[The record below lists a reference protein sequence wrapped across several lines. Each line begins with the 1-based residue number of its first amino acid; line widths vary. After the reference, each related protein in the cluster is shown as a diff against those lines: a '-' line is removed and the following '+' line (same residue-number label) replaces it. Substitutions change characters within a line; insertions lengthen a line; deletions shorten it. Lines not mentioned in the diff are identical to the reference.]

1 MPETIKNMPNNP
13 PALVIDSAKALESL
27 LDRAVYA
34 GFDAG
39 TLERHHV
46 QTHLFVEDEGEARC
60 SLWWS
65 EVPPLPGER
74 LGVLGHFS
82 ATSQRASLSL
92 FQTAFARLR
101 EQGCTLVVGPMDG
114 NTWRSYRLVT
124 EPGREAAFFMEPQ
137 NPALWPEWFEAAGFT
152 PLARYVSALN
162 DDLAHKDERV
172 PRALARLQSSGVQ
185 FRPLNLENLDAEL
198 HAIHRLSLTSFAD
211 NVLYTPLEATDFI
224 QQYRSLLPK
233 LDAELILLAERNGVL
248 VGYLFALPD
257 FNQPLAGLALDTCII
272 KTIAVLPGRE
282 NAGLGAVL
290 AAQCQSI
297 ARIKG
302 YRRVIHALMH
312 EHNDSLKL
320 SARYARIMRRYTLYQ
335 ARLAQ
340 PRAPL

>member
-1 MPETIKNMPNNP
+1 MPNNP
-13 PALVIDSAKALESL
+13 AVLTIHSSKELEGL
-27 LDRAVYA
+27 LDRPVYA

-39 TLERHHV
+39 TLERHRV
-46 QTHLFVEDEGEARC
+46 QTHLFVDADGEARC

-92 FQTAFARLR
+92 FHAAFARLR

-114 NTWRSYRLVT
+114 NTWRSYRLVS
-124 EPGREAAFFMEPQ
+124 ERGSEAAFFMEPQ
-137 NPALWPEWFEAAGFT
+137 NPALWPEWFETAGFT

-162 DDLAHKDERV
+162 DNLAHEDERV
-172 PRALARLQSSGVQ
+172 PRTLARLQSSGVQ
-185 FRPLNLENLDAEL
+185 FRSLDLAKLDDEL

-211 NVLYTPLEATDFI
+211 NVLYTALEATDFI
-224 QQYRSLLPK
+224 QHYRSLSPR
-233 LDAELILLAERNGVL
+233 LDAELILLAERDGVL
-248 VGYLFALPD
+248 IGYLFALPD

-290 AAQCQSI
+290 AAQCQGI
-297 ARIKG
+297 ARMKG

-312 EHNDSLKL
+312 EHNESLRL

-335 ARLAQ
+335 ARLA
-340 PRAPL
+340 PA